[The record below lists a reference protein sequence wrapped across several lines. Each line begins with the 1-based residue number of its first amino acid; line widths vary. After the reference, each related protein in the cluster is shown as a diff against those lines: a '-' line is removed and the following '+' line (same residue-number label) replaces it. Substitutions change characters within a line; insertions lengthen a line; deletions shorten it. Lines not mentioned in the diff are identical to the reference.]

1 MKITINSVFSK
12 SLAMFSISNRNEMH
26 YSWRVA
32 LGIENSKSNF
42 CAKSIEFRLNAK
54 LDEFCLS

>member
-1 MKITINSVFSK
+1 
-12 SLAMFSISNRNEMH
+12 MFSISNRNEMH